1 MRYATVWALFSI
13 GHVISRVMS
22 QGRGYADW
30 LYPAYNR
37 VMILSSDIQGDGRGP
52 WGDIVTAEED
62 SE

>member
-1 MRYATVWALFSI
+1 MR
-13 GHVISRVMS
+13 

-52 WGDIVTAEED
+52 WGDIVTAEEN
-62 SE
+62 S